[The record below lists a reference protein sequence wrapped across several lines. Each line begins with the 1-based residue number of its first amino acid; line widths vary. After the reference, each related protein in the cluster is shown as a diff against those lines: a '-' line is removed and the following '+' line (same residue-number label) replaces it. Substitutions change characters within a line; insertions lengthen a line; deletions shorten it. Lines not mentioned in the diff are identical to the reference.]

1 MLGGEGCG
9 RPREPPASRLLPSF
23 CPSADVHRCA
33 LMAPLPLPSA
43 PGGVFVGNICLLSW
57 AGAPESWAGG
67 RRSGSCNVVDVLA
80 VAGVN
85 DGAVSALAAADISFL
100 RASAAARSA
109 RRWRSAYKPF
119 WRSSTSSAT
128 ARADT
133 DNPGRIPAAAPN
145 GVRTISVHDAQ
156 VLLQRREGY
165 TWGVEQQ
172 HPRLESAHSVLQL
185 GGHINRPHIWQK
197 CGKPGSAPPSHCRL
211 HACDLRGGSWVAVRV
226 KLCLLRW
233 HFCRRPSPRATQA
246 VKLATCSSTCAVYWL
261 SVTAIAGSLKAAALL
276 EICTVLPIPA

>member
-9 RPREPPASRLLPSF
+9 RPREPPASRLHPSF
-23 CPSADVHRCA
+23 CPSADVHRYA

-57 AGAPESWAGG
+57 AGATESWAGG
-67 RRSGSCNVVDVLA
+67 RRSGSCNVVDVSS

-85 DGAVSALAAADISFL
+85 DGAVSALAVADISFL

-128 ARADT
+128 ARVDT
-133 DNPGRIPAAAPN
+133 DNPGRIPAAPPN

-165 TWGVEQQ
+165 TWGAEQQ

-185 GGHINRPHIWQK
+185 GGHINRPHIWQQ
-197 CGKPGSAPPSHCRL
+197 CGKPRSAPPSHCRL
-211 HACDLRGGSWVAVRV
+211 HVCVTFGAEVGSRSVSSCVCCAGTFAAGPHRG
-226 KLCLLRW
+226 
-233 HFCRRPSPRATQA
+233 RRRQ
-246 VKLATCSSTCAVYWL
+246 
-261 SVTAIAGSLKAAALL
+261 
-276 EICTVLPIPA
+276 